1 MFALHARYRGREI
14 QRADYVQRFA
24 TALAATDG
32 VEAFHILDVE
42 DMCANVS
49 SAAAVTNATMA
60 LLSAAEW
67 SVGIGVIPHRREH
80 LGSDSVEAAE
90 RVRKLA
96 TVAVGKLGKAGVVKA
111 RIDARGADPA
121 LYTADISGVFCMLGH
136 VLSKRTLEGR
146 EATSLMRAGYNQN
159 EAAQELGI
167 SKQAM
172 SQRLQAAGWQAE
184 SAGWHLAVNLLQR
197 AEEL

>member
-42 DMCANVS
+42 DMCANVA

-80 LGSDSVEAAE
+80 LGSDGVESAE

-96 TVAVGKLGKAGVVKA
+96 T
-111 RIDARGADPA
+111 
-121 LYTADISGVFCMLGH
+121 
-136 VLSKRTLEGR
+136 
-146 EATSLMRAGYNQN
+146 
-159 EAAQELGI
+159 AAY
-167 SKQAM
+167 
-172 SQRLQAAGWQAE
+172 
-184 SAGWHLAVNLLQR
+184 
-197 AEEL
+197 

>member
-1 MFALHARYRGREI
+1 M
-14 QRADYVQRFA
+14 
-24 TALAATDG
+24 
-32 VEAFHILDVE
+32 
-42 DMCANVS
+42 
-49 SAAAVTNATMA
+49 
-60 LLSAAEW
+60 
-67 SVGIGVIPHRREH
+67 
-80 LGSDSVEAAE
+80 EAAE

-96 TVAVGKLGKAGVVKA
+96 TAAVGKLGKAGVVKA

-121 LYTADISGVFCMLGH
+121 RYTADISGVFCMLGH

>member
-49 SAAAVTNATMA
+49 SAAA
-60 LLSAAEW
+60 EW

-80 LGSDSVEAAE
+80 LGSDGVESAE

-96 TVAVGKLGKAGVVKA
+96 TAAVGKLGKAGVVKA

-121 LYTADISGVFCMLGH
+121 RYTADISGVFCMLGH